1 MARATLRISNLPVN
15 LSEDQLSQLFSQ
27 TEQFL
32 SARLVRET
40 PGVALIDYSSLLSAQ
55 AVKERYSGWS
65 PFIGSAPIVVELQPA
80 AMKPPGSAAYGGCWV
95 PPMHAGVIKPTV
107 ATHVS
112 TQPHCIVQI
121 QTHMPRSQMAQVPC
135 KVMCVHEPAVK
146 LHVID
151 KATVGCLQGCPNK
164 QQAH

>member
-1 MARATLRISNLPVN
+1 VAPAIAEQRSPIQAIRFCLVDPQSPINLQRERMARATLRISNLPVN

-95 PPMHAGVIKPTV
+95 PPMQESSSPPV

-112 TQPHCIVQI
+112 IQLDCIL
-121 QTHMPRSQMAQVPC
+121 RSRLICQSSKWHKFLAR
-135 KVMCVHEPAVK
+135 
-146 LHVID
+146 
-151 KATVGCLQGCPNK
+151 
-164 QQAH
+164 